1 MLVGHEGANF
11 LCDPGDVDSLA
22 ANMLK
27 LIRDP
32 ELRVQVGSAMRR
44 RVERHFDISRVAQT
58 YAAAYRFLTMGQR
71 DRVNEA
77 SNPVILENG

>member
-1 MLVGHEGANF
+1 MVG
-11 LCDPGDVDSLA
+11 LCEAGEVDSMA
-22 ANMLK
+22 ATMLK

-58 YAAAYRFLTMGQR
+58 YVAAYRFLTMGQR
-71 DRVNEA
+71 DCVNEA
-77 SNPVILENG
+77 SHPVILGNG